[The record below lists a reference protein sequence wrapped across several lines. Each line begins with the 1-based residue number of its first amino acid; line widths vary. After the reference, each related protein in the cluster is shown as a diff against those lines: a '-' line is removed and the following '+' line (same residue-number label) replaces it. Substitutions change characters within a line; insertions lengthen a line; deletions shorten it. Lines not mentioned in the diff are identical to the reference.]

1 MLPVRKQYL
10 SQNWAAVT
18 IFLFLQ
24 SCQRTVQRNLQTK
37 NATTA
42 CLELRHITHAFVF
55 IRRLTIH
62 IFPST
67 TVAQLDLFFFVIFW
81 FALLFALLF
90 FSLDIR
96 PFPILL
102 DSILYWHIFHHTAF
116 ISAAVTSFQPS
127 QHAPKFESVLSGN
140 EYAMYS

>member
-1 MLPVRKQYL
+1 MFSFILRAQVLPVRKQYL

-67 TVAQLDLFFFVIFW
+67 TVAQLDLFFLSFFGFLYFLPFSSFHSTFVPF
-81 FALLFALLF
+81 LF
-90 FSLDIR
+90 FLIPFFIGIYSTTQHLSLR
-96 PFPILL
+96 L
-102 DSILYWHIFHHTAF
+102 
-116 ISAAVTSFQPS
+116 
-127 QHAPKFESVLSGN
+127 
-140 EYAMYS
+140 